1 VIQDGTEAESRRRNL
16 QGEIQGKSSRQKDC
30 RGFLHRV
37 QPGAHV
43 VDSVTL
49 CSVRQLVV
57 VVTLLSSPVHMLS
70 DAS

>member
-1 VIQDGTEAESRRRNL
+1 MIQDGMEAESRRWNL
-16 QGEIQGKSSRQKDC
+16 QGEIRGKSSHQKDC
-30 RGFLHRV
+30 RGFQHGVR
-37 QPGAHV
+37 PGVHV

-57 VVTLLSSPVHMLS
+57 VVMLLSSPVHTLS

>member
-1 VIQDGTEAESRRRNL
+1 MIQDGTEAESRRWNL

-30 RGFLHRV
+30 RGFQHGV
-37 QPGAHV
+37 HV

-57 VVTLLSSPVHMLS
+57 VVTLLSSPVHTLS